1 MRITV
6 TSICVGLSFEYVFKR
21 LGCPSETFFILLGV
35 KKSSIEDITKMNY
48 IL

>member
-6 TSICVGLSFEYVFKR
+6 TSICVGYVFKR

-35 KKSSIEDITKMNY
+35 NKSSIEDITKMNY